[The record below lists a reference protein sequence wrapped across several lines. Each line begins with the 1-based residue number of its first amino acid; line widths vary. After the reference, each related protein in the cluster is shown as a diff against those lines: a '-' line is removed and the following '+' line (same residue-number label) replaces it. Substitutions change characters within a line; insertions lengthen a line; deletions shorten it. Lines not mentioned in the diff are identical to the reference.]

1 MFKFKVYNSDN
12 SSTPFNQAVARF
24 KKNKT
29 ALLSMYLL
37 CILLLIAIAGYQI
50 TNDNTTNCNAIIP
63 EIALSQIGSQYS
75 ILTIPQS
82 DYKKKNILSV
92 MLFGDNNTYQY
103 FVLNT
108 YSFTDSSLNTSLI
121 QGSGLP
127 YKMKRFLFSDFPQLK
142 YKDSED
148 FEKKYIIHS
157 TYILGADNLGRD
169 IFSRILLGLRIS
181 LSVGFIAVL
190 ISLLVGISLGS
201 IAGYSGGIIDAI
213 IQWIMNV
220 IWAIPTVLLVFAL
233 TILLGKGFWQ
243 IFLAVGL
250 TTWVGAARIV
260 RGQVMQLKQMEYIEA
275 ARSLGFNKTRI
286 IVVHILPNILGPI
299 MVVAASNFAT
309 AILLEAGLSFLGIG
323 VQAPTPSWGAMIKD
337 NYGYIISDKPFLA
350 IVPGLAI
357 MILVLLLNLVGNGL
371 RDAMDVKTKN

>member
-1 MFKFKVYNSDN
+1 MFKFKIYNSDN

-82 DYKKKNILSV
+82 DYKKKIFLSV

-148 FEKKYIIHS
+148 FEKKYMKPLFHS
-157 TYILGADNLGRD
+157 IFAEISPFENIQPTY
-169 IFSRILLGLRIS
+169 
-181 LSVGFIAVL
+181 
-190 ISLLVGISLGS
+190 
-201 IAGYSGGIIDAI
+201 
-213 IQWIMNV
+213 
-220 IWAIPTVLLVFAL
+220 
-233 TILLGKGFWQ
+233 GKLFKK
-243 IFLAVGL
+243 I
-250 TTWVGAARIV
+250 R
-260 RGQVMQLKQMEYIEA
+260 K
-275 ARSLGFNKTRI
+275 
-286 IVVHILPNILGPI
+286 
-299 MVVAASNFAT
+299 
-309 AILLEAGLSFLGIG
+309 
-323 VQAPTPSWGAMIKD
+323 
-337 NYGYIISDKPFLA
+337 
-350 IVPGLAI
+350 
-357 MILVLLLNLVGNGL
+357 MILNKLQLFQI
-371 RDAMDVKTKN
+371 KN